1 MIKLLSK
8 TRNEIMRREEKNT
21 IINSLTERLKEYN
34 HFYLTDI
41 AQLNAADTSDLRRK
55 CFEKEIRLVVVKNT
69 LLKRALEQS
78 EGNFEELYPVL
89 KGTTSIMFTKSGNVP
104 AKLIREFRRSH
115 DKPVIKGAY
124 VQESVYIGESM
135 LEVLIS
141 IKTKQ
146 EVIGDII
153 MLLQSPAKNVISAL
167 QSGGNKLHGV
177 LETLSKK
184 EEK

>member
-1 MIKLLSK
+1 
-8 TRNEIMRREEKNT
+8 MRREEKNT
-21 IINSLTERLKEYN
+21 IIDSLTQKLKEYN

-55 CFEKEIRLVVVKNT
+55 CFENNIKLVVVKNT

-78 EGNFEELYPVL
+78 EGNFDELYPVL
-89 KGTTSIMFTKSGNVP
+89 KGTTSIMFTHSGNVP
-104 AKLIREFRRSH
+104 AKLIREFRRAH
-115 DKPVIKGAY
+115 DKPVLKGAY
-124 VQESVYIGESM
+124 VQESVYVGDNM
-135 LEVLIS
+135 LDALVS
-141 IKTKQ
+141 VKTKQ
-146 EVIGDII
+146 ELIGDII
-153 MLLQSPAKNVISAL
+153 LLLQSPAKNVISAL